1 MKYAVVTGGTKG
13 IGLGIVKIL
22 LERGFH
28 VFTNYARDKESAERV
43 GQELEQ
49 WKDRLSIVQAD
60 QSDKESFARF
70 VQFVKSKAES
80 ISCIVCNAGMTIRKP
95 NMEITDEQWEQV
107 MQVAVNSHFF
117 LIRDCYEMIEPDS
130 RIIFI
135 GSMMGVLPHG
145 TSLPYGVS
153 KAAVHA
159 LAKNLVKEFEGTG
172 TTVNAIAPGFVET
185 EWQKNKPQHIREN
198 IYGKTAIKRFATVD
212 EIANAVAFCLDNQF
226 VNGSVIEVSGG
237 YCFK

>member
-28 VFTNYARDKESAERV
+28 VFTNYARDEEAAKRV
-43 GQELEQ
+43 ELEMEQ

-60 QSDKESFARF
+60 QSDKVSFARF
-70 VQFVKSKAES
+70 VQIVKSKAES
-80 ISCIVCNAGMTIRKP
+80 INCIVCNAGMTIRKP

-107 MQVAVNSHFF
+107 MQMAVNSHFY
-117 LIRDCYEMIEPDS
+117 LIRDCHEMIEPDS

-198 IYGKTAIKRFATVD
+198 IYGKTAIKRFATVN

>member
-13 IGLGIVKIL
+13 IGLGIVKVL

-49 WKDRLSIVQAD
+49 WKNRLSIVQAD

-107 MQVAVNSHFF
+107 MQVAVNSHFY

-185 EWQKNKPQHIREN
+185 EWQKNKPKNIREN

>member
-13 IGLGIVKIL
+13 IGLGIVKVL

-49 WKDRLSIVQAD
+49 WKNRLSIVQAD

-107 MQVAVNSHFF
+107 IQVAVNSHFY

-172 TTVNAIAPGFVET
+172 PTVNAIAPGFVET
-185 EWQKNKPQHIREN
+185 EWQKNKPKNIREN